1 MRCRG
6 FKSSELV
13 KFRGVV
19 EKVLVKLIRIENKTT
34 AVLRADHDTATVVI
48 AQTIELLRVGY
59 GQELQHHRINECKNR
74 RGGSDTQGEREHYSS
89 REARG
94 FAERTNAKAHISP
107 TRLDERFPG
116 ARADDFLRK
125 FKVAALQ
132 THRANGFLAAPAF
145 PHLFRRRHFQVGAQF
160 LVQLPV
166 DLFLSEQRSEAACN
180 VP

>member
-19 EKVLVKLIRIENKTT
+19 EKVLVKLIRIEKKST

-74 RGGSDTQGEREHYSS
+74 RGGSDTQGEREHNSS
-89 REARG
+89 REPKG
-94 FAERTNAKAHISP
+94 FEERTNAKAHISP
-107 TRLDERFPG
+107 TRLDERFPTGG
-116 ARADDFLRK
+116 ANDFLAD
-125 FKVAALQ
+125 FEVAALQ
-132 THRANGFLAAPAF
+132 THRAKGILAAHPLL
-145 PHLFRRRHFQVGAQF
+145 HLFFGGHLQICAA
-160 LVQLPV
+160 LLIQLLI
-166 DLFLSEQRSEAACN
+166 DLFLSSQSSEA
-180 VP
+180 